1 MGLADRSYCKVN
13 KRELRHGKDVKG
25 GGALEMIYLLGA
37 LASGLGIDWLFGDPP
52 NKYHPVAWLGRL
64 IGFFLPR
71 LTGGSEK
78 AKGTIFVI
86 SLVITVALAVHLL
99 VFASRYLVGM
109 IALVIVSAI
118 IFKMTVAMKGMERHT
133 RAITSC
139 LEACDL
145 KGTRHNLS
153 MIVRRKTDDLD
164 EQHILSATIECI
176 SESTVDGI
184 TGPIFYY
191 SLLGPAGAFA
201 YRTINTLDS
210 MVGYPDDYFKDIGW
224 MSAKLDTAA
233 NYIPARITAFLMVIA
248 ANMLGADWKNSL
260 NVLRRD
266 HDKTSSPNAGYPMA
280 TMAGALRI
288 RLEKIGYYTLG
299 DNQEPATLEKCRKAI
314 SIMKLTT
321 LLFCIVVSV
330 PIMSVLYMAGW
341 WRLVLGIP

>member
-1 MGLADRSYCKVN
+1 ML
-13 KRELRHGKDVKG
+13 
-25 GGALEMIYLLGA
+25 YLLGA
-37 LASGLGIDWLFGDPP
+37 LAAGLGIDWLFGDPP
-52 NKYHPVAWLGRL
+52 NKYHPVAWFGQL

-71 LTGGSEK
+71 LKGGSEK
-78 AKGTIFVI
+78 AKGTLFVI
-86 SLVITVALAVHLL
+86 SIVIIVALAAQLL
-99 VFASRYLVGM
+99 VIASGYLVGM

-118 IFKMTVAMKGMERHT
+118 IFKLTIAIKGMEGHS
-133 RAITSC
+133 RAIMNS

-153 MIVRRKTDDLD
+153 LIVRRKTDDLD

-201 YRTINTLDS
+201 YRAINTLDS
-210 MVGYPDDYFKDIGW
+210 MVGYSDDYFRDIGW
-224 MSAKLDTAA
+224 MSARLDTAA
-233 NYIPARITAFLMVIA
+233 NYIPARVTAFLMVIA
-248 ANMLGADWKNSL
+248 ANILGADWKNSL
-260 NVLRRD
+260 NILQRD

-288 RLEKIGYYTLG
+288 RLEKIGHYTLG
-299 DNQEPATLEKCRKAI
+299 DNQEPVTLEKCKKAI

-321 LLFCIVVSV
+321 LLFCMIVSV
-330 PIMSVLYMAGW
+330 PIMTVLYLAGW

>member
-1 MGLADRSYCKVN
+1 ML
-13 KRELRHGKDVKG
+13 
-25 GGALEMIYLLGA
+25 YLLGA
-37 LASGLGIDWLFGDPP
+37 LAAGLGIDWLFGDPP
-52 NKYHPVAWLGRL
+52 NKYHPVAWFGQL

-71 LTGGSEK
+71 LKGGSEK
-78 AKGTIFVI
+78 AKGTLFVI
-86 SLVITVALAVHLL
+86 SIVIIVALAAQLL
-99 VFASRYLVGM
+99 VIASGYLVGM

-118 IFKMTVAMKGMERHT
+118 IFKLTIAIKGMEGHS
-133 RAITSC
+133 RAIMNS

-145 KGTRHNLS
+145 KGTRYNLS
-153 MIVRRKTDDLD
+153 LIVRRETDNLD

-201 YRTINTLDS
+201 YRAINTLDS
-210 MVGYPDDYFKDIGW
+210 MVGYSDDYFRDIGW
-224 MSAKLDTAA
+224 MSARLDTAA
-233 NYIPARITAFLMVIA
+233 NYIPARVTAFLMVIA
-248 ANMLGADWKNSL
+248 ANILGADWKNSL
-260 NVLRRD
+260 NILQRD

-288 RLEKIGYYTLG
+288 RLEKIGHYTLG
-299 DNQEPATLEKCRKAI
+299 DNQEPVTLEKCKKAI

-321 LLFCIVVSV
+321 LLFCMIVSV
-330 PIMSVLYMAGW
+330 PIMAVLYLAGW

>member
-1 MGLADRSYCKVN
+1 ML
-13 KRELRHGKDVKG
+13 
-25 GGALEMIYLLGA
+25 YLLGA

-52 NKYHPVAWLGRL
+52 NKYHPVAWLGQL
-64 IGFFLPR
+64 IGFFLPK
-71 LTGGSEK
+71 LKGGPEK
-78 AKGTIFVI
+78 INGAIFVI
-86 SLVITVALAVHLL
+86 SFVIISALAVHFL
-99 VFASRYLVGM
+99 VFASKYLLGM
-109 IALVIVSAI
+109 IALFIVSAI
-118 IFKMTVAMKGMERHT
+118 IFKITIAMKGMEEHS
-133 RAITSC
+133 RAIMNC

-145 KGTRHNLS
+145 KGTRYNLS

-184 TGPIFYY
+184 TGPIFFY

-201 YRTINTLDS
+201 YRAINTLDS

-224 MSAKLDTAA
+224 MSARLDTAA
-233 NYIPARITAFLMVIA
+233 NYIPARITAFLMVISA
-248 ANMLGADWKNSL
+248 KILGADWKNAL
-260 NVLRRD
+260 NILQRD

-288 RLEKIGYYTLG
+288 RLEKIGHYTLG
-299 DNQEPATLEKCRKAI
+299 DDQESVTLDKCKKAI

-330 PIMSVLYMAGW
+330 PVMTVLYLLGW
-341 WRLVLGIP
+341 WRFLLGIP